1 MKIGILTTGHI
12 PDTMPE
18 FGNYAELFA
27 KLLGGQGFDF
37 VNYDVVD
44 GQFPSGVTA
53 ADGWLITGSKHGA
66 YEDHDWIPPLE
77 MFIRGAYEA
86 GIPLVGICFGHQIV
100 AQALGGR
107 VEKFEGGWSLG
118 RKDYDFGGET
128 LALNAWHQDQVVEK
142 PEMAE
147 TVACNDFCRHAALV
161 YDTRIFTVQ
170 PHPEFTK
177 EFLDRLLTER
187 GDVVPADLA
196 AEARDNLDNPTDA
209 ARLAETI
216 GRFFRERRLS

>member
-12 PDTMPE
+12 PDTMAE
-18 FGNYAELFA
+18 FGNYAKLFA
-27 KLLGGQGFDF
+27 GLLGGQGFDF

-44 GQFPSGVTA
+44 GQFPDAVTE

-66 YEDHDWIPPLE
+66 YEDHAWIPPLE
-77 MFIRGAYEA
+77 MFIRGAFEA

-100 AQALGGR
+100 AQALGGK

-128 LALNAWHQDQVVEK
+128 LALNAWHQDQVVAK

-147 TVACNDFCRHAALV
+147 TVASNDFCRHAALV
-161 YDTRIFTVQ
+161 YDNRIFTVQ
-170 PHPEFTK
+170 PHPEFTTA
-177 EFLDRLLTER
+177 FLDRLLTER

-196 AEARDNLDNPTDA
+196 AEARDNLVNPTDA
-209 ARLAETI
+209 TQLAEKI